1 MAITIK
7 RNATTFHKSN
17 QRPTDT
23 PVGAYGAKI
32 MAAQNAS
39 QVQSLVGTTGFKNH
53 IINGDFRI
61 WQRGTQG
68 ANDTTNRVDSADR
81 WYMNKSSGQGYCE
94 RYVFTRGDKF
104 IPGNPSYALK
114 FNCTI
119 GNNNCGLVQKVEDV
133 RAFMGKTVTLSFW
146 AKGKNPGGGHFKSSW
161 IRSYSSAGNNGEWTV
176 ADNIVLNEEWQF
188 FSFTTTV
195 PNVSAGHTINDSES
209 YLWVDILRQPGDD
222 NSTTG
227 WDFKLANVQL
237 EFGTQATEFEYRPL
251 AVEYPLCQRYFL
263 CYPDKQTG
271 GGNHTLGNVWAPS
284 TNEVCWNPW
293 LPVPMRAEPNFTISG
308 QWDHIVFR
316 HTNNASVTFPS
327 SINVNQTETT
337 TMNAGIWLSGMSHG
351 QSTHGVGE
359 LRTLGGTTAHFHLD
373 AEL

>member
-7 RNATTFHKSN
+7 RSASTFHKSN

-32 MAAQNAS
+32 MAAQNAAQAS
-39 QVQSLVGTTGFKNH
+39 ALIGPTGFKNH
-53 IINGDFRI
+53 IINGDFRV

-68 ANDTTNRVDSADR
+68 ANDTTNRIDSADR
-81 WYMNKSSGQGYCE
+81 WWMNKSSGQAYCE

-104 IPGNPSYALK
+104 IPGNPSYGLK
-114 FNCTI
+114 MNCTI

-133 RAFMGKTVTLSFW
+133 RAFMGRTVTLSFW
-146 AKGKNPGGGHFKSSW
+146 AKGRNPGGGHFKSSW

-222 NSTTG
+222 TSTSG

-251 AVEYPLCQRYFL
+251 SIETHLCQRYFIS
-263 CYPDKQTG
+263 YPSKDHT
-271 GGNHTLGNVWAPS
+271 GGNHTFGNVWAPS
-284 TNEVCWNPW
+284 TNEVCWNPCF
-293 LPVPMRAEPNFTISG
+293 PVPMRTDPNMTISG
-308 QWDHIVFR
+308 QWDHVVFR
-316 HTNNASVTFPS
+316 HTNNNSVTFPS

-337 TMNAGIWLSGMSHG
+337 TLNAGIWLSGMSHG

-359 LRTLGGTTAHFHLD
+359 LRTLGGNSVWFHLD